1 MTGIKKNQKK
11 TLLRMEADPDSF
23 YSVLSWT
30 NLQQQ
35 QLEERLQPSR
45 RNWWAVGK
53 HTSWWIAN
61 PGPDLICQIRSFV
74 TMTNRDNY
82 KEAELRRSPR
92 LNLRATPTEGMRS
105 PLRRLGTIAS
115 QFVWLGE
122 NSNYAIYHLLWTI
135 AVTISSFQTMI
146 SMARTSMT
154 ENAIHFFL

>member
-1 MTGIKKNQKK
+1 
-11 TLLRMEADPDSF
+11 MEADPDSF

-30 NLQQQ
+30 NLQQQQ

-61 PGPDLICQIRSFV
+61 PGPDLICQIRNFE

-115 QFVWLGE
+115 QFVWLAE